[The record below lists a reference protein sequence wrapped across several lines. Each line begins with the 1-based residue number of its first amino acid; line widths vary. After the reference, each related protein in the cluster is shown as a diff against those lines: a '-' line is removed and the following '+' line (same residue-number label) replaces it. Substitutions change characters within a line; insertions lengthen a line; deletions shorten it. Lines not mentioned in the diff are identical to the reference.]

1 MSHFAGYLKTRPQDD
16 DASSERALLG
26 RMARTSHA
34 PTQQLRSGR
43 LWVAAVSVPVFRD
56 AVVTAFGPG
65 LVAMAGDPLPEPSA
79 PQDLL
84 AGLAAC
90 RWQSLEC
97 TLGSFAALG
106 WDGERL
112 LLATD
117 KVGSRPL
124 YWKREAGRLLFATS
138 LRWLRSL
145 QGEAERVDEQGLAE
159 TLFLGQ
165 PLANRTALAGVQ
177 VLRPG
182 HALLVEA
189 SGEARE
195 QRYFDL
201 AAVTPRSMP
210 QDEAVPALHGA
221 FSRAVQRRL
230 RAGEQQAFL
239 SGGLDSRAV
248 VAELIDQGQTVRSF
262 CAAYPG
268 SLDDLAGQQIAAHL
282 GTRHHTWHRS
292 PADRVRV
299 ALDPFALY
307 ARDHFPDPEGR
318 RARAI
323 WSGDGG
329 SVTLGHVYMNE
340 ATVERAAGAIDGGVV
355 RDLFPGLNG
364 RPTRQIARQKLE
376 RWADLANDGAL
387 QAFGELAHAPPERR
401 LFLFYMLNDQARH
414 LYHHFERIEES
425 GVELLTPFFDAE
437 FVTLVQ
443 SLPIAWFLR
452 HRLYNDWI
460 QGFRCQA
467 GSLYWQPYRNHIPG
481 PHANPWPSADQWSSQ
496 WYSGADV
503 RRSYRE
509 IAADVLRRRDPLVAP
524 LINRPLLHLVRLRH
538 ALGLG
543 GQEYEVSYARNLVGL
558 LGE

>member
-1 MSHFAGYLKTRPQDD
+1 
-16 DASSERALLG
+16 
-26 RMARTSHA
+26 
-34 PTQQLRSGR
+34 
-43 LWVAAVSVPVFRD
+43 
-56 AVVTAFGPG
+56 
-65 LVAMAGDPLPEPSA
+65 
-79 PQDLL
+79 
-84 AGLAAC
+84 
-90 RWQSLEC
+90 
-97 TLGSFAALG
+97 
-106 WDGERL
+106 
-112 LLATD
+112 
-117 KVGSRPL
+117 
-124 YWKREAGRLLFATS
+124 
-138 LRWLRSL
+138 
-145 QGEAERVDEQGLAE
+145 
-159 TLFLGQ
+159 
-165 PLANRTALAGVQ
+165 

-307 ARDHFPDPEGR
+307 ARDHFPDPLGQG
-318 RARAI
+318 ARAI

-376 RWADLANDGAL
+376 RWADLATDGAL
-387 QAFGELAHAPPERR
+387 QAFGELAHAP
-401 LFLFYMLNDQARH
+401 ARAT
-414 LYHHFERIEES
+414 S
-425 GVELLTPFFDAE
+425 V
-437 FVTLVQ
+437 
-443 SLPIAWFLR
+443 
-452 HRLYNDWI
+452 
-460 QGFRCQA
+460 
-467 GSLYWQPYRNHIPG
+467 
-481 PHANPWPSADQWSSQ
+481 
-496 WYSGADV
+496 
-503 RRSYRE
+503 
-509 IAADVLRRRDPLVAP
+509 
-524 LINRPLLHLVRLRH
+524 PLLHAERSGTPPLPPLRAHRRIRGRVAH
-538 ALGLG
+538 ALL
-543 GQEYEVSYARNLVGL
+543 
-558 LGE
+558 